1 MSRKRE
7 QYKCPAE
14 FQDRLTRIGGINRYG
29 EPNFIIVWGQSW
41 TVRRGGTWE
50 QDDGTYFRGYRDV
63 LEDGRPCWILKKW
76 NAPEIYGSPMLWFL
90 QNREESTAVNPPWLE
105 TLRVMSE
112 HSREGAEMLKRV
124 ESEMESRTGP
134 DSGLQILGDFPWRGC
149 YETVQ
154 PFVWKGLVN
163 GRMVVESMPL
173 NSMILDLVVPIILK
187 AKEATFLQKKIAI
200 QEMEAR
206 KDRAMLRSVE
216 AKRHDANMAFRGPVS
231 FARQGCRTSLV
242 DQKVYAIQKHWDQA
256 MRTMKG
262 RGLGVSVMN

>member
-1 MSRKRE
+1 MPRKRE
-7 QYKCPAE
+7 QYQCPPE
-14 FQDRLTRIGGINRYG
+14 FQERLTRIGGVNRYG
-29 EPNFIIVWGQSW
+29 EPNFLIVWGQSW

-90 QNREESTAVNPPWLE
+90 QNLEES
-105 TLRVMSE
+105 
-112 HSREGAEMLKRV
+112 
-124 ESEMESRTGP
+124 
-134 DSGLQILGDFPWRGC
+134 SGLQILGDYPWRGQ

-154 PFVWKGLVN
+154 PFVWKGMVN
-163 GRMVVESMPL
+163 GRLVVERMPL

-187 AKEATFLQKKIAI
+187 CKEATFLQKKAAI

-206 KDRAMLRSVE
+206 KDRDELRSVE
-216 AKRHDANMAFRGPVS
+216 AKRHDAKMAFRGPVS

-242 DQKVYAIQKHWDQA
+242 DRKVYAIQQHWNEA
-256 MRTMKG
+256 MRKMRG
-262 RGLGVSVMN
+262 RGLGINLLN

>member
-1 MSRKRE
+1 MRKRE
-7 QYKCPAE
+7 QFKCPPE
-14 FQDRLTRIGGINRYG
+14 FQERLTRVGGINRYC

-63 LEDGRPCWILKKW
+63 PEDGRPCWILKKW
-76 NAPEIYGSPMLWFL
+76 NAPELYGSPTLWFL
-90 QNREESTAVNPPWLE
+90 QNREESVANEPPWLN
-105 TLRVMSE
+105 TLRVMAE
-112 HSREGAEMLKRV
+112 HSRDAAARLKEV
-124 ESEMESRTGP
+124 ESELDKKTGP

-187 AKEATFLQKKIAI
+187 AKEATLLQKKAAL
-200 QEMEAR
+200 QAMEAR
-206 KDRAMLRSVE
+206 KDRDLLCSVE

-231 FARQGCRTSLV
+231 FARQGCRTSQV

-256 MRTMKG
+256 MRSMKG
-262 RGLGVSVMN
+262 RGLGVSVMQ